1 MSPSKTTVVC
11 ALLFSLAPI
20 SIAMYTPAMAAIAQ
34 HYAVGDDAVRST
46 LLVFFVAFAA
56 SQLLLVPLSDTLGR
70 KTLILPC
77 LFLYL
82 TASILAAVASS
93 VEVLLAARAGQGVGA
108 GVCVT
113 VARAVVR
120 DLYVR
125 ETSVRIFNATG
136 IVLSA
141 GSLFTPIIG
150 SLLLFAFG
158 WQSIFWFMALYGAL
172 GLWIWTAA
180 GKETLQTRSATP
192 GPAEQIRRY
201 RTLLSDKRF
210 VLPCLIMSVSMGATF
225 AFAGILPFILI
236 GVLGMSPEGFAVG
249 LLAQSA
255 SYVTG
260 SFAARKLMGRLRVAV
275 LVRIG
280 LGLMTAGA
288 AASGVLLTLSPPHYT
303 TVMGPLFLFMFGIA
317 FVNPGVTTAMLASN
331 PALSGIA
338 SSVAGVGQMLMGFLG
353 VSIANVSRSPV
364 LPLAVIMLTAASIS
378 SLSFTLGRRHI
389 QLA

>member
-1 MSPSKTTVVC
+1 
-11 ALLFSLAPI
+11 
-20 SIAMYTPAMAAIAQ
+20 MYTPAMAAMAE

-46 LLVFFVAFAA
+46 LLVFFLAFAA

-82 TASILAAVASS
+82 AASILAAVASS

-150 SLLLFAFG
+150 SLLLLAFG
-158 WQSIFWFMALYGAL
+158 WKSIFWFMALYGAV

-180 GKETLQTRSATP
+180 AKETLQTWSATP

-201 RTLLSDKRF
+201 MTLLRDKSF
-210 VLPCLIMSVSMGATF
+210 VLPCLVMSVSMGTTF

-236 GVLGMSPEGFAVG
+236 GALGMSPEGFAVG
-249 LLAQSA
+249 MLAQSA

-260 SFAARKLMGRLRVAV
+260 SIAARNLMGRLRVEV
-275 LVRIG
+275 VVKIG
-280 LGLMTAGA
+280 LVLMTAGA
-288 AASGVLLTLSPPHYT
+288 AASGVLLTLIPLHYA
-303 TVMGPLFLFMFGIA
+303 TVMGPLVLFMLGVA
-317 FVNPGVTTAMLASN
+317 FVYPGLTTAMLASN
-331 PALSGIA
+331 SALSGIA
-338 SSVAGVGQMLMGFLG
+338 SSVTGVGQMLVGFLG
-353 VSIANVSRSPV
+353 VSIANVSRSAELSLVVV
-364 LPLAVIMLTAASIS
+364 LVTAASIS
-378 SLSFTLGRRHI
+378 SLFFILGRRHI
-389 QLA
+389 QLP

>member
-20 SIAMYTPAMAAIAQ
+20 SIGMYTPAMAAIAQ
-34 HYAVGDDAVRST
+34 HYAVGDDAVRSS

-56 SQLLLVPLSDTLGR
+56 SQLLLVPLSDSLGR

-77 LFLYL
+77 LFLFL

-120 DLYVR
+120 DLYVG

-141 GSLFTPIIG
+141 GNLFTPIIG

-158 WQSIFWFMALYGAL
+158 WKSIFWFMALYGAL
-172 GLWIWTAA
+172 ALWIWTTAA
-180 GKETLQTRSATP
+180 KETLKTWSPTP
-192 GPAEQIRRY
+192 GPAEQLRRY
-201 RTLLSDKRF
+201 KTLLCDRSF
-210 VLPCLIMSVSMGATF
+210 VLPCLIVSISMGTSF

-236 GVLGMSPEGFAVG
+236 GALGMSPEEFAVG

-260 SFAARKLMGRLRVAV
+260 SVAARKLMGRLRVEV
-275 LVRIG
+275 VVKIG

-288 AASGVLLTLSPPHYT
+288 AASGVLLTLSPLHYA
-303 TVMGPLFLFMFGIA
+303 TVMGPLILFMFGLA
-317 FVNPGVTTAMLASN
+317 FINPGVTTAMLASN

-338 SSVAGVGQMLMGFLG
+338 SSLTGVGQMLMGFLG
-353 VSIANVSRSPV
+353 VIIANVSHSPE
-364 LPLAVIMLTAASIS
+364 LPLPVVMLTAASIS
-378 SLSFTLGRRHI
+378 SLTFILGRGHI
-389 QLA
+389 QLP